1 MTAKKPKETKNIYKV
16 TGSFKKGKKNQ
27 PFTKEILMDNKKN
40 VEEYVY
46 SILGSKHR
54 VKRKEITI
62 TKIEEISSDKVTNPI
77 IKQQIGGM

>member
-16 TGSFKKGKKNQ
+16 TGSFKKGNKIQ